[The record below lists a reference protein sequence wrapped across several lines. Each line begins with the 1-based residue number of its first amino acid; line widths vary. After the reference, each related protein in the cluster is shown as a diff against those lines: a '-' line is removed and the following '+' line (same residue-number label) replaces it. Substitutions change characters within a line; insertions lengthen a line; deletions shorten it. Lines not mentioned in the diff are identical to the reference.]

1 MCYFFFFLIILRPP
15 RSTRTDTL
23 FPYTTLFRSVD
34 RCRMQA
40 LEGANDTITVNLLV
54 IMALRGFVGNCS
66 AAHRFH
72 IGTGLSGDRSGY
84 SRTRRLIL
92 MLLVPVRGSSRCREE
107 ACQAGEKAEHG
118 LHRLDR
124 KSNRLNSR

>member
-23 FPYTTLFRSVD
+23 FPYTTLFREVD

-40 LEGANDTITVNLLV
+40 LEGANDTITVNLLG
-54 IMALRGFVGNCS
+54 IMALRGFVGNCG

-72 IGTGLSGDRSGY
+72 IGSGLSGDRSGY

-92 MLLVPVRGSSRCREE
+92 MRSEERRVGKGVDSQCLSRWSPAQSTNKMIHIKLRTK
-107 ACQAGEKAEHG
+107 Q
-118 LHRLDR
+118 
-124 KSNRLNSR
+124 